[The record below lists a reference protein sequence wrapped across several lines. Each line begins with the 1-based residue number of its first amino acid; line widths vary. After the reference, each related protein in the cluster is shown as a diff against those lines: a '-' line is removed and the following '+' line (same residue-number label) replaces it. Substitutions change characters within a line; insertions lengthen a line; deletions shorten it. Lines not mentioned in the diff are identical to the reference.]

1 MAKCD
6 YCGSLI
12 LFGGARDG
20 NLRFC
25 NEKCQ
30 SGGTLLKLSGQIPE
44 DVVQKQL
51 WEVHQGACPECHG
64 RGPVDVHTAH
74 QIWSALVLTSWK
86 SVPQVSC
93 RACGVKQQLMSLVLC
108 LVAGWWG
115 FPWGLIMT
123 PVQVV
128 RNLAGLVKGPDPMTP
143 SPQLE
148 KMVRLHVAQRAMAL
162 QAQS

>member
-12 LFGGARDG
+12 LFGGVRDG
-20 NLRFC
+20 DLRFC
-25 NEKCQ
+25 NDKCH
-30 SGGTLLKLSGQIPE
+30 SGGALLKVSSQIPE
-44 DVVQKQL
+44 DLLQKQL
-51 WEVHQGACPECHG
+51 WEVHQGACPSCQG

-93 RACGVKQQLMSLVLC
+93 RSCGVKEQLKSLVLC

-115 FPWGLIMT
+115 FPWGVVMT

-128 RNLAGLVKGPDPMTP
+128 RNLSGMIKGPDPMNP

-148 KMVRLHVAQRAMAL
+148 KLVRMHMARRAMAQRS
-162 QAQS
+162 QA